1 MITGYEE
8 WKRNVF
14 EEGEALGLKKGE
26 AIGVKKGEAIGVK
39 KGEEAMRKQSVLRM
53 LSKGLSEA
61 EVADLLGLSTEEV
74 SSIASESENDSKA

>member
-14 EEGEALGLKKGE
+14 EE
-26 AIGVKKGEAIGVK
+26 GEAIGVK

-74 SSIASESENDSKA
+74 SSISSESENDSKA

>member
-26 AIGVKKGEAIGVK
+26 AIGAKTE
-39 KGEEAMRKQSVLRM
+39 RRQSVLRM

>member
-26 AIGVKKGEAIGVK
+26 AIGVKTE
-39 KGEEAMRKQSVLRM
+39 RRQSVLRM